1 MLISTPATS
10 RMFDLGNYTIDTCAY
25 SLPPDARVIAP
36 ETLEWSWNDNEK
48 TTIGIQHDTV
58 GSKHLALNNISVL
71 YMQTFLMGAIS
82 EIDGIPLKID
92 DYDNFT
98 KSWENLNAMFVD
110 KPYPGYIAVS
120 SRYPTFKMYIGA
132 MDRFNYLA
140 ISSTES
146 DEMMGLIMRELKV
159 YSREKS
165 TTVRLQAIQKMLQA
179 ELVAILAVR

>member
-1 MLISTPATS
+1 
-10 RMFDLGNYTIDTCAY
+10 
-25 SLPPDARVIAP
+25 
-36 ETLEWSWNDNEK
+36 
-48 TTIGIQHDTV
+48 
-58 GSKHLALNNISVL
+58 
-71 YMQTFLMGAIS
+71 
-82 EIDGIPLKID
+82 
-92 DYDNFT
+92 
-98 KSWENLNAMFVD
+98 
-110 KPYPGYIAVS
+110 
-120 SRYPTFKMYIGA
+120 